1 MQNLINTAC
10 GYADDFNKKFDLD
23 KYIYFFFRKPISNSA
38 SIYKKET
45 KIGTLEKIS
54 HILFDKGDYIDYI
67 KIINDIRPNV
77 LHREFYSN
85 CIALNE
91 CQITDMSFAQTKKIH
106 GLKST
111 IKYLLDLDVRTE

>member
-1 MQNLINTAC
+1 MINI
-10 GYADDFNKKFDLD
+10 
-23 KYIYFFFRKPISNSA
+23 YIFSSENPFHILQVYIKN
-38 SIYKKET
+38 ET

-67 KIINDIRPNV
+67 KIITDIRPNV

-111 IKYLLDLDVRTE
+111 IKYLLDLDVRTVS